1 MLTLT
6 MSETGDISLAQ
17 SAHLSAMCP
26 SRFSRFLI
34 VLRKSNEYNG
44 VAKLVKARDFDS
56 RMRWFKSSHRCQMHY
71 LMGEIAKKMKRYVLI
86 DKKTNAVI
94 GRVKCTNIGFDG
106 DIIVFYFGNNRVA
119 EIDSKLIYYSEI
131 GV

>member
-1 MLTLT
+1 
-6 MSETGDISLAQ
+6 
-17 SAHLSAMCP
+17 
-26 SRFSRFLI
+26 
-34 VLRKSNEYNG
+34 
-44 VAKLVKARDFDS
+44 
-56 RMRWFKSSHRCQMHY
+56 
-71 LMGEIAKKMKRYVLI
+71 MKRYVLI

-119 EIDSKLIYYSEI
+119 EINSKLVYYSEI